1 LRVAFLIVLLKN
13 TILLLPFSACV
24 TNFSPAESYFWRCRR
39 SLTSLFGSYCSTSLP
54 SNCNFIFFTFVVVYC
69 STTLAYFV
77 FCCTSLYCHKSFIE
91 RHYIDGGGSTATAAE
106 AAARRRQRRRQHGD
120 GCGGGSAAAVA
131 AAAAW

>member
-54 SNCNFIFFTFVVVYC
+54 SNCNFIFFTFVVVYIVVRH
-69 STTLAYFV
+69 LLILYFV
-77 FCCTSLYCHKSFIE
+77 RHFI
-91 RHYIDGGGSTATAAE
+91 ATRVLLNVTILTE

>member
-54 SNCNFIFFTFVVVYC
+54 SNCNFIFFTFVVVYIVVRH
-69 STTLAYFV
+69 LLILYFV
-77 FCCTSLYCHKSFIE
+77 VRHFI
-91 RHYIDGGGSTATAAE
+91 ATRVLLNVTILTE

>member
-24 TNFSPAESYFWRCRR
+24 TNFSPAESYFWRFSHLCSVVIVARHFLLIANLFF
-39 SLTSLFGSYCSTSLP
+39 SLLLSYIVVRHLL
-54 SNCNFIFFTFVVVYC
+54 ILYFVVR
-69 STTLAYFV
+69 
-77 FCCTSLYCHKSFIE
+77 HFI
-91 RHYIDGGGSTATAAE
+91 ATRVLLNVTILTE

-131 AAAAW
+131 AAAA